1 MTNLGVH
8 RQIKENS
15 TEWFR
20 ANGFYAGALTTIRQK
35 SIRTVHY
42 DQIEGDLAHCSIFD
56 MDNNALVLNEAVING
71 ETYKLLRYGN
81 YIFLD
86 NQGN

>member
-1 MTNLGVH
+1 MK
-8 RQIKENS
+8 QNS

-20 ANGFYAGALTTIRQK
+20 ANGFFDGAMTTIRPK

-56 MDNNALVLNEAVING
+56 IDNNALILNEAVING
-71 ETYKLLRYGN
+71 ETYKLLHYGN
-81 YIFLD
+81 YTFLD
-86 NQGN
+86 NRGE